1 MTDEV
6 KNPAANSNEN
16 QTIPPD
22 HPLALLTDEAAAAV
36 LGRALKWTLVLS
48 AVGALALWVGAGW
61 RTAAVFAVGGV
72 ISAASIFEWQRLM
85 RLFNAKMDQKKTP
98 GGAALVVVFF
108 LLRLIFF
115 AAAIYVSLKW
125 IDGSA
130 MALLVGLALAV
141 ITLSW
146 QALRLLRG

>member
-6 KNPAANSNEN
+6 KNSATNSNEN
-16 QTIPPD
+16 QTIPPE
-22 HPLALLTDEAAAAV
+22 HPLALLTDEAAAEV
-36 LGRALKWTLVLS
+36 LTRALKWTLVLA
-48 AVGALALWVGAGW
+48 AVGALALWIGAGW

-85 RLFNAKMDQKKTP
+85 KLFNAKMDQKKTP
-98 GGAALVVVFF
+98 GGAALVVAFF
-108 LLRLIFF
+108 LVRLIFF

-130 MALLVGLALAV
+130 MALLVGLSLAV

>member
-1 MTDEV
+1 MTEEV
-6 KNPAANSNEN
+6 KNSAANSNEN

-36 LGRALKWTLVLS
+36 LGRALKWTLVLA
-48 AVGALALWVGAGW
+48 AVGALALWIGAGW

-108 LLRLIFF
+108 LMRLIFF